1 MAEDFFIRRATVDD
15 AAAVAAL
22 AARTFEDTF
31 AADNRPED
39 MAAHLATAYG
49 VPQQTGELANP
60 GYATLLAYADGMP
73 AAFAQVR
80 RKDPPACVTGEA
92 PIEIHRFYVDRPWHG
107 RGLAA
112 RLMDACLD
120 EVRRFGGRTAW
131 LSVWERNPR
140 AQAFYAKCGFE
151 RVGQA
156 DFWVGPDRQT
166 DHILARPIA

>member
-1 MAEDFFIRRATVDD
+1 MTETIVIRRAGVAD
-15 AAAVAAL
+15 AAAVAEL
-22 AARTFEDTF
+22 AARTFEETF

-39 MAAHLATAYG
+39 MAVHLATAYG
-49 VPQQTGELANP
+49 VAQQTAEIENP
-60 GYATLLAYADGMP
+60 GYVTLLAVVDGTL

-80 RKDPPACVTGEA
+80 RQEAPPCVSGAA

-112 RLMDACLD
+112 RLMDACLA
-120 EVRRFGGRTAW
+120 EVRAFGADVVW

-140 AQAFYAKCGFE
+140 AHAFYAKRGFV
-151 RVGQA
+151 RAGTA

-166 DHILARPIA
+166 DYILVRTPG